1 MTRKDIAKAVLV
13 FLAVWLVLILYIIT
27 RHDPDEDAPRLS
39 PAVSGYAAPAASPSE
54 SNTYTGTSLTSH
66 FATHAGVRS
75 SVYARSSYVSSV
87 PARKGAFASHFAPT
101 AISAPSRHSLR
112 GRHLGRGTTG
122 GSSGA
127 SGRGIRYSS
136 GGVSMPMISV
146 SNPIAMASM
155 PVAAREVENGTTADE
170 TYARIQRRVIIGDGS
185 GDDDYGDDILTPGKD
200 PADPFFTPVGDA
212 LLPLC
217 LLAMLW
223 TLLTAAARRRKNGVI
238 KW

>member
-1 MTRKDIAKAVLV
+1 
-13 FLAVWLVLILYIIT
+13 
-27 RHDPDEDAPRLS
+27 
-39 PAVSGYAAPAASPSE
+39 
-54 SNTYTGTSLTSH
+54 
-66 FATHAGVRS
+66 
-75 SVYARSSYVSSV
+75 
-87 PARKGAFASHFAPT
+87 
-101 AISAPSRHSLR
+101 
-112 GRHLGRGTTG
+112 
-122 GSSGA
+122 
-127 SGRGIRYSS
+127 
-136 GGVSMPMISV
+136 MPMISV